1 VARHRFSH
9 LKTRRLSLIPVPEAD
24 PDAIAAVLDDIEIT
38 RWLARVPHPYSR
50 ADAVAFQDR
59 CLASQ
64 PRQWIAL
71 DDEGVAGGV
80 GTEDHLGYWVA
91 RRAWGRG
98 YAPEMALAAID
109 AWFADPNAGPLV
121 SGHFEGNL
129 RSRRI
134 LERLGFRPDGESD
147 VHSLSLGRPLVHC
160 DMVLSRD
167 AWREARL
174 RIARK

>member
-1 VARHRFSH
+1 MARYRFSH
-9 LKTRRLSLIPVPEAD
+9 LKTPRLTLVPVAELD
-24 PDAIAAVLDDIEIT
+24 PDAIAAVLNDLEVA

-59 CLASQ
+59 CRANR

-71 DDEGVAGGV
+71 DAEGVAGGV

-98 YAPEMALAAID
+98 YAPEMSRAAID
-109 AWFADPNAGPLV
+109 VWFADADAGPLV

-129 RSRRI
+129 RSRRV
-134 LERLGFRPDGESD
+134 LERLGFRPDGVSD
-147 VHSLSLGRPLVHC
+147 FHALSLGYPLVHC
-160 DMVLSRD
+160 DMVLTRD
-167 AWREARL
+167 DWREARL
-174 RIARK
+174 RIAPN